1 MFGLGSRTDRAF
13 YDAFEKHAAC
23 TVRAATALVS
33 LSVDPTRTPELAAE
47 IKEAESL
54 ADTITHETIAH
65 LHKTWIT
72 PIDRVDIHALITALD
87 DVLDL
92 IEAVSERLV
101 LYGDKTYPDFM
112 RTFAEVLMQTVEA
125 MNKAVKLLPQV
136 KQPAEMLELCKQ
148 INHLE
153 NESDVIYRQALARL
167 FSGEYDALFAMK
179 WRDIIDS
186 LETATDRCE
195 DVANILEG
203 IVLEYA

>member
-1 MFGLGSRTDRAF
+1 MFGLSSRTDRSF
-13 YDAFEKHAAC
+13 YEAFEQHAAC
-23 TVRAATALVS
+23 TVRAATALVDIS
-33 LSVDPTRTPELAAE
+33 KDPGRTAELAKVIQE
-47 IKEAESL
+47 VESQG
-54 ADTITHETIAH
+54 DTITHETIAH

-72 PIDRVDIHALITALD
+72 PLDRVDIHALITALD

-101 LYGDKTYPDFM
+101 LYGDKTYPEFM
-112 RTFAEVLMQTVEA
+112 LTFAEVLMQTVEA

-167 FSGEYDALFAMK
+167 FSGEFDALFAMK